1 MKISLLFFLIILA
14 QISIFS
20 QNYSISGQV
29 ADSTTKKLLGKANI
43 ILTHLPDSKVTGI
56 IADND
61 GKFRIDNIVK
71 GKYLLTVSYLGYKS
85 YKRNIEIDRTMEMP
99 RILLKPEGI
108 IMHEVKIT
116 GQTSGVTI
124 NNDTTEYSADAFK
137 VNKDAVAEDLLEKM
151 PGITV
156 QDDKVQ
162 AHGEDVTNV
171 LVDGK
176 MYFGSDPNAAIK
188 NIPAEIIEKIQ
199 VFDQQSDQSKF
210 TGFDDGNTTKTIN
223 IVTKLRVKQGTFG
236 KLYAGYGDQ
245 DKYSAGGNY
254 NLFNNDQ
261 RISLLTQFN
270 NVNVQNF
277 SSEDLLG
284 VMSSSGQGG
293 RRGMGGGA
301 GGRRGGGGN
310 TSGGNTGFGTGQG
323 GPGGANASNFL
334 VSQIAGINTT
344 KAFGLNY
351 TDKWGENFDVN
362 GSYFFNLTNN
372 NANSSSNRDY
382 FLTSSTAQSYNQNT
396 ASGTKNINHRLNFRM
411 NYQIDTSN
419 SIMFH
424 PIFSAQQNNGTSINL
439 ANTFSGL
446 SPLSTTTSSFSTN
459 LTGINSSNEL
469 LFRHK
474 FDTPERTISLDFN
487 GSYNKNSGDNKLYA
501 EDLYFNNA
509 ISSDTL
515 NQVSDLLKQGL
526 GASSSIVY
534 TEPFTDY
541 GMLQF
546 NARYNYSEDKS
557 DKTTFDQL
565 VSSSNVDTG
574 LSNVYKKYY
583 TTQSYGAGYRFRKES
598 LSFAL
603 SVNYNISELR
613 NRQTFPYSNEMERTF
628 YSVMPSVMFQY
639 KISNDVNLRFFYRT
653 TNDDPSVDQ
662 LQSVLNNSNPTQLSI
677 GNPSLAQDYKHT
689 FNLRY
694 METGFEHPHSFFI
707 LLGGTFT
714 ENYIGN
720 RTIIALKD
728 TTVLNG
734 IVLNKG
740 SQLSVPVNLD
750 GYISLRSLFTY
761 GFPVELLKSNLN
773 LSAGANYTRTPGIIN
788 GVMDKVNSFTYSGGL
803 VISSNFSE
811 KIDFT
816 VSTTSSLNIVRD
828 NVEAASNSN
837 YFNQNSKIKLYLW
850 IWEGFIL
857 QNEINHQYDNGLSSS
872 YNRNIILWNMNIGK
886 KFLKNDNA
894 EIRFSVNDLLN
905 KNTDIQHNITDTYT
919 EDVRSNTLGRY
930 YLLSFIYN
938 MSAF

>member
-1 MKISLLFFLIILA
+1 MKISQLFFLVLLC
-14 QISIFS
+14 SINLFS
-20 QNYSISGQV
+20 QSYSISGQI

-43 ILTHLPDSKVTGI
+43 ILTHLPDSKIKGI

-61 GKFRIDNIVK
+61 GKFRIDYVVK

-85 YKRNIEIDRTMEMP
+85 YKRNIDIDHSIELPKINLIPDRMM
-99 RILLKPEGI
+99 
-108 IMHEVKIT
+108 MHEVKII

-176 MYFGSDPNAAIK
+176 MYFGSDPNAALK

-223 IVTKLRVKQGTFG
+223 IVTRLKVRQGTFG
-236 KLYAGYGDQ
+236 KIYAGYGDE
-245 DKYSAGGNY
+245 DKYSAGGNI
-254 NLFNNDQ
+254 NFFNNDQ
-261 RISLLTQFN
+261 RISILTQFN

-293 RRGMGGGA
+293 RRGMGGST
-301 GGRRGGGGN
+301 GGRRGSSGPP
-310 TSGGNTGFGTGQG
+310 SGGNPGFGSSQGGQG
-323 GPGGANASNFL
+323 GPGSSSASNFL

-351 TDKWGENFDVN
+351 QDKWGENFDIN

-372 NANSSSNRDY
+372 NANSLSNRNY
-382 FLTSSTAQSYNQNT
+382 FLTSSTAQSYDQNT
-396 ASGTKNINHRLNFRM
+396 GSSTKNINHRLNFRM

-419 SIMFH
+419 SLMFH
-424 PIFSAQQNNGTSINL
+424 PIFSAQINNGTSANL

-446 SPLSTTTSSFSTN
+446 NALSTTTSTFNTN
-459 LTGINSSNEL
+459 LTGLNSSNEL

-474 FDTPERTISLDFN
+474 FDTPQRTISIDFN
-487 GSYNKNSGDNKLYA
+487 GSYSKNSGDNNLYA
-501 EDLYFNNA
+501 EDLYYNNA

-526 GASSSIVY
+526 GASTSVVY
-534 TEPFTDY
+534 TEPFTEF

-546 NARYNYSEDKS
+546 NAKYNYTEDKS

-583 TTQSYGAGYRFRKES
+583 TTQSYGAGYRFREES

-603 SVNYNISELR
+603 GANYDIAELR
-613 NRQTFPYSNEMERTF
+613 NRQTFPYSNEMERKF
-628 YSVMPSVMFQY
+628 YSILPTAMLQY
-639 KISNDVNLRFFYRT
+639 KVSNDVNLRFFYRT
-653 TNDDPSVDQ
+653 NNDDPSVDQ
-662 LQSVLNNSNPTQLSI
+662 LHSVLNN
-677 GNPSLAQDYKHT
+677 
-689 FNLRY
+689 
-694 METGFEHPHSFFI
+694 
-707 LLGGTFT
+707 
-714 ENYIGN
+714 
-720 RTIIALKD
+720 
-728 TTVLNG
+728 
-734 IVLNKG
+734 
-740 SQLSVPVNLD
+740 
-750 GYISLRSLFTY
+750 
-761 GFPVELLKSNLN
+761 
-773 LSAGANYTRTPGIIN
+773 
-788 GVMDKVNSFTYSGGL
+788 
-803 VISSNFSE
+803 
-811 KIDFT
+811 
-816 VSTTSSLNIVRD
+816 
-828 NVEAASNSN
+828 
-837 YFNQNSKIKLYLW
+837 
-850 IWEGFIL
+850 
-857 QNEINHQYDNGLSSS
+857 
-872 YNRNIILWNMNIGK
+872 
-886 KFLKNDNA
+886 
-894 EIRFSVNDLLN
+894 
-905 KNTDIQHNITDTYT
+905 
-919 EDVRSNTLGRY
+919 
-930 YLLSFIYN
+930 
-938 MSAF
+938 